1 MFDEIELELKEHF
14 DGAFAALKRDFV
26 RIRTGRANAALLDG
40 VTVDYYGVQTPITQV
55 ATVKVPEA
63 RLITVVPWEKN
74 LVGDVERAIHK
85 ADLGVTPSNDGAI
98 IRLPIPPLSGERRQ
112 ELARQAKKLAEDARI
127 SVRSARRDAND
138 MLKSLQKDGD
148 ITEDELH
155 RFLASVQD
163 STDKAIATVDKILAE
178 KEQEILEV

>member
-1 MFDEIELELKEHF
+1 MFDEIELELNERF

-40 VTVDYYGVQTPITQV
+40 VMVEYYGAPTPIAQV

-63 RLITVVPWEKN
+63 RMITVAPWEKG
-74 LVGDVERAIHK
+74 LLGEVERAIHK
-85 ADLGVTPSNDGAI
+85 ADLGVTPSNDGSI

-112 ELARQAKKLAEDARI
+112 ELAKQAKKLAEEARI
-127 SVRSARRDAND
+127 SVRAARRDAND
-138 MLKSLQKDGD
+138 MLKQMQKDGD
-148 ITEDELH
+148 ISEDDLH
-155 RFLASVQD
+155 RFLANVQEG
-163 STDKAIATVDKILAE
+163 TDKAIARVEKMLGE